1 MNGLSLSSYM
11 NLNLNLHL
19 TPCSSDTLMPSGFDR
34 EQDSLKFSGQLTGE
48 HQVTQLS

>member
-1 MNGLSLSSYM
+1 MSGLSLSSYM
-11 NLNLNLHL
+11 NLNLNL